1 MKIRPCEDKQ
11 RPETKLDSVR
21 AELEKWLFDYAAK
34 HAARIAAVDSEK
46 KASFTENRRA
56 KQVPIIPAA
65 GGIVTPG
72 VGKTELAAKLAAAVQ
87 AAGLPM
93 LISVPTRQL
102 AEDYLVRIDFHYS
115 ALAEKQPKH
124 DAWKPTGKA
133 VVYKGRE
140 AAPSIPTAELDRLDG
155 KGRVLRMM
163 QDATPHTCWLKT
175 ENNDRV
181 ARAGEQGHRPAQ
193 SLCREC
199 PHGRIGV
206 LKYVRDDARRADA
219 KAWLKKHNA
228 DADVIAPCQF
238 LYFGLPQQLQAG
250 LVIAPAAAFSEA
262 LGDFEEPDPITGFTT
277 QKTQRLHVVDEA
289 VELGRELAITAHN
302 ATGWLERMKGASKF
316 ITGDENKRDFQEI
329 EATFSNLVVALLQG
343 KPINKKQIIEA
354 HKIATRL
361 EQMQAGTAAW
371 EKIVYI
377 GDSAWDMPMRALSVL
392 RKNIDAGALR
402 RSKDEKTLIVYD
414 PSPIVEWAIR
424 RGSTI
429 FLDATMPLA
438 LRQIIEAGGGNLH
451 QATARQNIHLTH
463 HIGYMYPRGRVQSG
477 KYHYHANSIMRD
489 ILKMVWRMPLATAV
503 LVHKSVL
510 EHCTI
515 LGVPADSEN
524 RADAIAAAF
533 LAQTGREIG
542 WFGKHDRGFDG
553 WKGRHLIIVGMPLIN
568 QNSVRSLYSKA
579 RAVVG
584 LAKLR
589 WAEMPESQEETDI
602 LPSDP
607 TARAFLLDFYAQSL
621 AQGVGRARGV
631 NHEGEAL
638 QVHFWGGLQS
648 HEFYQALANH
658 GVAFDAVIPNDIR
671 GEEAKRGSLA
681 RAVEMVQAAGRAVSE
696 RSVREALTGLKERM
710 DDKAVRAGLAAM
722 RAAGDLPPAPRAGRP
737 KRIAVDSNKKIS
749 LLENTAISQMHS
761 GVSARP

>member
-1 MKIRPCEDKQ
+1 MKIRPCEDELK
-11 RPETKLDSVR
+11 PNIDAVR
-21 AELEKWLFDYAAK
+21 NGLEKWLFDYAAK
-34 HAARIAAVDSEK
+34 HSARIDAVDSEK
-46 KASFTENRRA
+46 KSSFAENRRA
-56 KQVPIIPAA
+56 KPIPIIPAA

-72 VGKTELAAKLAAAVQ
+72 VGKTELTAKLAAAML
-87 AAGLPM
+87 AKGLPA

-102 AEDYLVRIDFHYS
+102 AEDYLARIDVHYS
-115 ALAEKQPKH
+115 RIIEKQPKR
-124 DAWKPTGKA
+124 DVWKLAGKA

-155 KGRVLRMM
+155 KSRVLRLM

-175 ENNDRV
+175 EDNDRV

-199 PHGRIGV
+199 PHGRSGV
-206 LKYVRDDARRADA
+206 LEYIQNADRRADA
-219 KAWLKKHNA
+219 KTWLEKHKINSEE
-228 DADVIAPCQF
+228 IAPCQF
-238 LYFGLPQQLQAG
+238 LYVGLPPQLRAE

-262 LGDFEEPDPITGFTT
+262 LGDFEESDPISGFAT
-277 QKTQRLHVVDEA
+277 QKTQRLHIIDEA
-289 VELGRELAITAHN
+289 VELGRELTITAHHC
-302 ATGWLERMKGASKF
+302 TGWLERMKGASKF
-316 ITGDENKRDFQEI
+316 IAGDENKSDFQKI
-329 EATFSNLVVALLQG
+329 EAAFSNLIVALLQN

-402 RSKDEKTLIVYD
+402 RSKDGKTLIVYD
-414 PSPIVEWAIR
+414 PSPIVEWAIK
-424 RGSTI
+424 RGSTV
-429 FLDATMPLA
+429 FMDATMPLA
-438 LRQIIEAGGGNLH
+438 LRQIIEAGGGSLH

-463 HIGYMYPRGRVQSG
+463 HIGHMYPRGRVQSG

-489 ILKMVWRMPLATAV
+489 ILKMVWRMPLSTAV

-515 LGVPADSEN
+515 LCVPADSEN

-542 WFGKHDRGFDG
+542 WFGRHDRGFDG
-553 WKGRHLIIVGMPLIN
+553 WKGRHLIIVGTPLIN
-568 QNSVRSLYSKA
+568 PKAARSLYSKA
-579 RAVVG
+579 RVVVG
-584 LAKLR
+584 LAKLH
-589 WAEMPESQEETDI
+589 WAEMPEVQEETDI

-607 TARAFLLDFYAQSL
+607 TARAFLLDFYAQGL
-621 AQGVGRARGV
+621 AQAIGRARGV

-638 QVHFWGGLQS
+638 QVHVWGGLQS
-648 HEFYQALANH
+648 HEFYHALSEHAIE
-658 GVAFDAVIPNDIR
+658 FDAVVQNNIR
-671 GEEAKRGSLA
+671 GAQAKCCSLA
-681 RAVEMVQAAGRAVSE
+681 RAVEMVQATGRAVSE
-696 RSVREALTGLKERM
+696 RAVREALNGLRERM
-710 DDKAVRAGLAAM
+710 DDKAIRAGLAAM
-722 RAAGDLPPAPRAGRP
+722 RAAGELPPAPKAGRP
-737 KRIAVDSNKKIS
+737 KRIAVDSDKEICI
-749 LLENTAISQMHS
+749 LENTAIPDMHS
-761 GVSARP
+761 SVSARP